1 MGIKHKW
8 TKIMKK
14 TSINRNWEYSHLGE
28 NDWKEIT
35 LPHDAMLSEPR
46 GGHVPGGKN
55 TGYFEGRDYSYKR
68 DLVLEKR
75 AGSRYILEFEGVYRN
90 AKVFLN
96 GEEVAF
102 RPYGYTN
109 FYVDITEKARNG
121 ANLLEVRAFNS
132 DLPNSRWYSGAGI
145 YRPVWLYELPEKHI
159 LINGVKIKT
168 ADFSRG
174 EIEVSIETSDGGDA
188 AVEILDWERVVASGN
203 GKNIALIVENAKLWS
218 PETPFLYTCRVRY
231 FEDEQTVSFGIRSIE
246 CDAEKGFCI
255 NGKRVILCGACIHHD
270 NGILGACAYPEAEER
285 KISLLKEAGYNA
297 IRSAHNPCSKALL
310 DACDRLGMLVL
321 DEYADMWYIHKNKY
335 DYASHLPDRWEQDL
349 TDLVEK
355 DFNHPSVIM
364 YSTGNEVG
372 ETSEQRGIELAKTF
386 TDYLHKL
393 DPTRPVTCGINIWFN
408 GMYRMG
414 FGQYSDKKA
423 EKQASAKTGK
433 KPAMGSEFFNNLASK
448 VGAGFMKT
456 MATLP
461 ICDRVSRGAFANMDV
476 AGYNYGIKR
485 YRHDFKK
492 YPERVIVGSETFVSD
507 AYDFME
513 LAKKNPALIGDF
525 VWAGID
531 YLGECGIGAMEY
543 REYAK
548 DFVGGPGW
556 IAAGSGR
563 LDLIGRELGEALY
576 TKVAFGLL
584 PIAVAVVPVKFAKE
598 KHSPTVWG
606 MTNARPS
613 WSWNGCDGKKTR
625 IEVYSRAHT
634 VRLFI
639 NSKSIGVKKV
649 KKGKAVFQ
657 AKYQN
662 GCVLAIGYDRAKKEI
677 CRTSL
682 ITAGNATKLTLVPE
696 TKRAQKG
703 KLFFVRLQYTDNEG
717 TVKPLARGEIKLRV
731 EGGKLLG
738 FGNACPYNEK
748 GYLSDTS
755 DTYYGEALAVIRPEG
770 ETLTLTAN
778 SSFGDAALSV
788 PVG

>member
-1 MGIKHKW
+1 
-8 TKIMKK
+8 MKK
-14 TSINRNWEYSHLGE
+14 IALDQNWKYSHLGE
-28 NDWKEIT
+28 NDWKEIS

-46 GGHVPGGKN
+46 GGHVQGGKN
-55 TGYFEGRDYSYKR
+55 TGYFEGHDYSYQR
-68 DLVLEKR
+68 ELVLEKR
-75 AGSRYILEFEGVYRN
+75 EGSRYVLEFEGVYRN

-96 GEEVAF
+96 GEEIAF

-109 FYVDITEKARNG
+109 FYVDITEKSLNG
-121 ANLLEVRAFNS
+121 VNLLEVQAFNS

-159 LINGVKIKT
+159 LINGIKIKT
-168 ADFSRG
+168 LDYARG
-174 EIEVSIETSDGGDA
+174 EIEVSIETSHGGDA
-188 AVEILDWERVVASGN
+188 AVEILDGGKPVASGTGEN
-203 GKNIALIVENAKLWS
+203 VTLIVENAKLWS
-218 PETPFLYTCRVRY
+218 PEFPHLYTCRVTY
-231 FEDEQTVSFGIRSIE
+231 GEDVREVNFGIRQID
-246 CDAEKGFCI
+246 CDAKKGFRI

-270 NGILGACAYPEAEER
+270 NGILGACAYADAEER
-285 KISLLKEAGYNA
+285 KIKLLLKAGYNA

-335 DYASHLPDRWEQDL
+335 DYAAYLPEWWEQDL
-349 TDLVEK
+349 ADFVEK

-372 ETSEQRGIELAKTF
+372 ETSEKRGIALTKTF
-386 TDYLHKL
+386 TDRLHAL

-423 EKQASAKTGK
+423 EKQAKAKAGK
-433 KPAMGSEFFNNLASK
+433 KPAVGSEFFNNLASK

-461 ICDRVSRGAFANMDV
+461 ICDRVSRGAFANLDV

-485 YRHDFKK
+485 YKHDFKK

-513 LAKKNPALIGDF
+513 QAKKNTALIGDF

-531 YLGECGIGAMEY
+531 YLGECGIGSMEY

-556 IAAGSGR
+556 ISAGSGR
-563 LDLIGRELGEALY
+563 LDLTGRELGEALY
-576 TKVAFGLL
+576 TKVAFEQL
-584 PIAVAVVPVKFAKE
+584 PIAIAVVPVKFAKE

-613 WSWNGCDGKKTR
+613 WSWNGCDGKKTQ
-625 IEVYSRAHT
+625 IEVYTRAHS
-634 VRLFI
+634 VRLFV
-639 NSKSIGVKKV
+639 NARSVGSKKV
-649 KKGKAVFQ
+649 KQGKAVFQ
-657 AKYQN
+657 TKYEG
-662 GCVLAIGYDRAKKEI
+662 GCVLAIGYDSAKKEI

-682 ITAGNATKLTLVPE
+682 TTAGSETKLTLAPE
-696 TKRAQKG
+696 TARAEKG
-703 KLFFVRLQYTDNEG
+703 RLFYVRLQYTDGEG
-717 TVKPLARGEIKLRV
+717 TVKPLVRGEIKLRV

-738 FGNACPYNEK
+738 FGHACPYNER

-755 DTYYGEALAVIRPEG
+755 DTYYGEALAVIQPNG
-770 ETLTLTAN
+770 ETLTLNAD
-778 SSFGDAALSV
+778 SDYGSAILSV
-788 PVG
+788 PVV